1 MLLQQSITDLV
12 SFKEKKFIFFSART
26 TSVEGLL
33 HHSVVEDRW
42 DNKSMAMAL
51 SYTIDLATPTG
62 TCLNRCCTDDWLS
75 CTWDLG
81 STLNHAVHTMNCHSG
96 IKRNGELILTTT
108 WMDCENIMLG
118 GRAKLKNT
126 MYWPVLCTRRRK
138 SRQWERMQRRGCP
151 EAGEVALQCLLHGF
165 SFPWWKLAADSMVA
179 MAVQPC
185 EHIKM
190 LAFMVCQF

>member
-62 TCLNRCCTDDWLS
+62 TCLNSCCTDDWLS

-126 MYWPVLCTRRRK
+126 MYWPVLCTRSRK
-138 SRQWERMQRRGCP
+138 SRQWERMKRQAALKQARRHYS
-151 EAGEVALQCLLHGF
+151 AYSTAFLFRGENSQQI
-165 SFPWWKLAADSMVA
+165 PWWQWLCNLVNT
-179 MAVQPC
+179 
-185 EHIKM
+185 
-190 LAFMVCQF
+190 